1 MQLSQGH
8 APTLVERRCPLR
20 LTHLAKPAPRTGSA
34 PSSYAYLHV
43 KQSDELLTHD
53 NVQSITTVSAATC
66 KKLNSGYSCTCVYT
80 LPYRVVYKLHT
91 LQGALRMCMHAVK
104 FSSAVLHCLS
114 SLPDD
119 LQHWDSKGHCSNAV
133 SLVLDLLLEAFFVSI
148 YKLLQLSLQCLSK
161 MLFTLLQQTVAQ

>member
-1 MQLSQGH
+1 
-8 APTLVERRCPLR
+8 
-20 LTHLAKPAPRTGSA
+20 
-34 PSSYAYLHV
+34 
-43 KQSDELLTHD
+43 
-53 NVQSITTVSAATC
+53 
-66 KKLNSGYSCTCVYT
+66 
-80 LPYRVVYKLHT
+80 
-91 LQGALRMCMHAVK
+91 MHAVK